1 MTDQRSLC
9 LLIDFTCTC
18 VSIMEIVNTGA
29 FCDLTNG
36 QEEDNGIKVKEDYF
50 KRRLPALLLSRNDYT
65 FSGSHILKFS
75 ILFIQASLILVVKKE
90 VRSKILVRPQFSVQ
104 SLAFRN
110 HNDHIYSFKSF
121 SVQPL
126 HF

>member
-1 MTDQRSLC
+1 
-9 LLIDFTCTC
+9 
-18 VSIMEIVNTGA
+18 MEIVNTSA

-50 KRRLPALLLSRNDYT
+50 KRRLPALPLPRNDYT

-104 SLAFRN
+104 SLAFC
-110 HNDHIYSFKSF
+110 DHKHHFYSFKYF
-121 SVQPL
+121 SIQPL